1 MSAEVPETPP
11 IIELRDVAKVYKTPA
26 GEFSALRD
34 VNLKVYPGDFVAV
47 LGKSGAG
54 KSTMLNLITGID
66 HPSSGEIIIAGT
78 PIHRLKEDQLARW
91 RGQNMGVVFQFF
103 QLLPNLN
110 LVENITITMDF
121 CGTYPLR
128 ERRQRALELLEQV
141 GIREHAH
148 KVPSK
153 ISGGQQQRVAIA
165 RALANHPPLMVA
177 DEPTGNLDERTANE
191 IFDLFES
198 LVEHG
203 HTLLTVTH
211 DPEIAARAHR
221 IIEIADGEVVA
232 GG

>member
-232 GG
+232 GA